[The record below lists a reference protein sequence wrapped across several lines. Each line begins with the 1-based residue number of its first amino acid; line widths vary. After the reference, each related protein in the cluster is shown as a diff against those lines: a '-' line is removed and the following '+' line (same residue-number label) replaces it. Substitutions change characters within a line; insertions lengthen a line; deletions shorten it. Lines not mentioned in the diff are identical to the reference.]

1 MQRIEI
7 GYLQRYGDNTRDI
20 ENIIKTVNELIERL
34 GESIEKDIEGGIVSD
49 ADIADLKTRVRELEL
64 KNQTES
70 NG

>member
-64 KNQTES
+64 KNQTD
-70 NG
+70 

>member
-7 GYLQRYGDNTRDI
+7 GYLQRYGDNRRDI

>member
-7 GYLQRYGDNTRDI
+7 GYLQRYGDNKRDI

>member
-7 GYLQRYGDNTRDI
+7 GYLQRYGDNKRDI

-64 KNQTES
+64 KNQTD
-70 NG
+70 

>member
-34 GESIEKDIEGGIVSD
+34 GESIDKDIEGGIVSD

-64 KNQTES
+64 KNQTD
-70 NG
+70 

>member
-49 ADIADLKTRVRELEL
+49 ADIADLKTRGRELEL
-64 KNQTES
+64 KNQTD
-70 NG
+70 